1 LARDGWTRRTP
12 AAKEQKQ
19 TIQGEEGATEMNIS
33 TDTKTKI
40 RNALAIGLLLVTL
53 LVTLLSVPPLAPP

>member
-1 LARDGWTRRTP
+1 
-12 AAKEQKQ
+12 
-19 TIQGEEGATEMNIS
+19 MNIS